1 MQLTMPEEIMLLLLD
16 DRTGR
21 PVGLPPPAADYAVA
35 GAILMDLSLSGHVDT
50 DLARLMLTSS
60 TPTGNAVLD
69 EALGMIAASPA
80 TTQDS
85 RHWISELGA
94 RGERLRAM
102 LLDRLVAGGVLRA
115 EEGRFLWVFPD
126 RRYPKAA
133 EGTAEVKEVR
143 GRLRDII
150 LSNDIPEPRDALLI
164 GLCRATGL
172 VPLLLTPPELEET
185 VQRVDEI
192 ADLEELNRSLSEVL
206 RQLQASMVAF
216 TGLA

>member
-21 PVGLPPPAADYAVA
+21 PVGLPPPAADFAIA
-35 GAILMDLSLSGHVDT
+35 GAVLMELSLDGRIDT
-50 DLARLMLTSS
+50 DLERLTVTS
-60 TPTGNAVLD
+60 TRPTGDGVLD
-69 EALGMIAASPA
+69 QALAMIANDEGKH
-80 TTQDS
+80 DS
-85 RHWISELGA
+85 RYWISELGA
-94 RGERLRAM
+94 QGEAFRET
-102 LLDRLVAGGVLRA
+102 LLARLVSHGVLRA

-133 EGTAEVKEVR
+133 EGATEVR
-143 GRLRDII
+143 EVRARLREII
-150 LSNDIPEPRDALLI
+150 LSDDIPEARDALLI

-185 VQRVDEI
+185 ITRVDQI
-192 ADLEELNRSLSEVL
+192 ADLEELNRALAEVI

>member
-21 PVGLPPPAADYAVA
+21 PVGLPPPAADFAIA
-35 GAILMDLSLSGHVDT
+35 GAVLMELSLLERIDT
-50 DLARLMLTSS
+50 DLESLTVIARK
-60 TPTGNAVLD
+60 PTGDNVLD
-69 EALGMIAASPA
+69 ESLAMIAGSAERR
-80 TTQDS
+80 DS
-85 RHWISELGA
+85 RYWIGELGA
-94 RGERLRAM
+94 RGDVFREA
-102 LLDRLVAGGVLRA
+102 LLKRLVSRGVLRA

-133 EGTAEVKEVR
+133 EGSLEVKEVR
-143 GRLRDII
+143 ARLRDLI
-150 LSNDIPEPRDALLI
+150 LSDDIPEPRDALLI

-185 VQRVDEI
+185 VARVDQI
-192 ADLEELNRSLSEVL
+192 ADLEELNRALAEVI

>member
-21 PVGLPPPAADYAVA
+21 PVGLPPPAADFAIA
-35 GAILMDLSLSGHVDT
+35 GAVLMELSLSGHVDT
-50 DLARLMLTSS
+50 DLETLMVTSHK
-60 TPTGNAVLD
+60 PTGDAVLD
-69 EALGMIAASPA
+69 EALTMMAGSPGK
-80 TTQDS
+80 DS
-85 RHWISELGA
+85 RHWIGEIGS
-94 RGERLRAM
+94 RGERLRDG
-102 LLDRLVAGGVLRA
+102 LLGRLVQRGVLKL

-133 EGTAEVKEVR
+133 EGAAEVKEVR

-150 LSNDIPEPRDALLI
+150 LSGDIPEPRDALMI

-185 VQRVDEI
+185 VARVDQI
-192 ADLEELNRSLSEVL
+192 ADLEELNRSLAEVV

>member
-21 PVGLPPPAADYAVA
+21 PVGLPPPAADFAIA
-35 GAILMDLSLSGHVDT
+35 GAVLMELSLSGHVDT
-50 DLARLMLTSS
+50 DLETLMVTSHK
-60 TPTGNAVLD
+60 PTGDAVLD
-69 EALGMIAASPA
+69 EALTMMAGSPGK
-80 TTQDS
+80 DS
-85 RHWISELGA
+85 RYWIGEIGS
-94 RGERLRAM
+94 RGERLRDA
-102 LLDRLVAGGVLRA
+102 LLSRLVQQGVLKL

-133 EGTAEVKEVR
+133 EGSAEVREVR

-150 LSNDIPEPRDALLI
+150 LSGDIPEPRDALMI

-185 VQRVDEI
+185 VARVDQI
-192 ADLEELNRSLSEVL
+192 ADLEELNRSLAEVI

>member
-35 GAILMDLSLSGHVDT
+35 GAILMDLSLSAHVDT
-50 DLARLMLTSS
+50 DLERLMLASS
-60 TPTGNAVLD
+60 APTGDAVLD
-69 EALGMIAASPA
+69 EALAMIAASPA
-80 TTQDS
+80 TQDS

-94 RGERLRAM
+94 RGERFRAM

-143 GRLRDII
+143 ARLRDII
-150 LSNDIPEPRDALLI
+150 LSTEIPDARDALLI

>member
-21 PVGLPPPAADYAVA
+21 PVGLPPPAADFAIA
-35 GAILMDLSLSGHVDT
+35 GAVLMELSLHGRIDT
-50 DLARLMLTSS
+50 DLAQLMVSNS
-60 TPTGNAVLD
+60 QPTGDAVLD
-69 EALGMIAASPA
+69 EALGQMAAKPGE
-80 TTQDS
+80 DS
-85 RHWISELGA
+85 RFWLGEIGS
-94 RGERLRAM
+94 RGEKLRDA
-102 LLDRLVAGGVLRA
+102 LLNRLVQSGVLKL

-126 RRYPKAA
+126 RRYPKAP

-143 GRLRDII
+143 RRLRDII
-150 LSNDIPEPRDALLI
+150 LSGEIPDPRDALMI

-185 VQRVDEI
+185 VSRVDQI
-192 ADLEELNRSLSEVL
+192 ADLEELNRSLAEVI

>member
-21 PVGLPPPAADYAVA
+21 PVGLPPPAADFAVA
-35 GAILMDLSLSGHVDT
+35 GAVLMELSLLGRIDT
-50 DLARLMLTSS
+50 DLTQLTVTS
-60 TPTGNAVLD
+60 TQTTGDAVLD
-69 EALGMIAASPA
+69 QGLGMIAGNDTP
-80 TTQDS
+80 QDS
-85 RHWISELGA
+85 RYWISELGA
-94 RGERLRAM
+94 RGDAFRETLLARLINH
-102 LLDRLVAGGVLRA
+102 GVLRA

-133 EGTAEVKEVR
+133 EGAAEVREVR
-143 GRLRDII
+143 SRLREII
-150 LSNDIPEPRDALLI
+150 LSDDIPDARDALLI

-185 VQRVDEI
+185 VARVDQI
-192 ADLEELNRSLSEVL
+192 ADLEELNRALSEVI

>member
-1 MQLTMPEEIMLLLLD
+1 MLLLLD

-21 PVGLPPPAADYAVA
+21 PVGLPPPAADFAIA
-35 GAILMDLSLSGHVDT
+35 GAILMELSLSSHIDT
-50 DLARLMLTSS
+50 DLATLTVTSHK
-60 TPTGNAVLD
+60 PTGDAVLD
-69 EALGMIAASPA
+69 QALAMMASSAAGHDSRYWIGEIGAKGEALR
-80 TTQDS
+80 DVL
-85 RHWISELGA
+85 LG
-94 RGERLRAM
+94 
-102 LLDRLVAGGVLRA
+102 RLVQQGVLRA

-133 EGTAEVKEVR
+133 EGAAEVKEVR
-143 GRLRDII
+143 ARLRDII
-150 LSNDIPEPRDALLI
+150 LSDDIPDARDALMI

-185 VQRVDEI
+185 VTRVDQI
-192 ADLEELNRSLSEVL
+192 ADLEELNRSLAEVI

>member
-21 PVGLPPPAADYAVA
+21 PVGLPPPAADFAIA
-35 GAILMDLSLSGHVDT
+35 GAVLMELSLQERIDT
-50 DLARLMLTSS
+50 DLERLTVVSIRS
-60 TPTGNAVLD
+60 TGDAVLD
-69 EALGMIAASPA
+69 DTLGRIGKAPERH
-80 TTQDS
+80 DS
-85 RHWISELGA
+85 RFWIGELGA
-94 RGERLRAM
+94 RGDALREI
-102 LLDRLVAGGVLRA
+102 LLARLVNHGVLRP

-133 EGTAEVKEVR
+133 EGASEVKEVR
-143 GRLRDII
+143 TRLRDII
-150 LSNDIPEPRDALLI
+150 LSNDIPEARDALLI

-185 VQRVDEI
+185 VTRVDQI
-192 ADLEELNRSLSEVL
+192 ADLEELNRALAEVI

>member
-21 PVGLPPPAADYAVA
+21 PVGLPPPAADFAIA
-35 GAILMDLSLSGHVDT
+35 GAVLMELSLQERIDT
-50 DLARLMLTSS
+50 DLTELTVVSVRS
-60 TPTGNAVLD
+60 TNDAVLD
-69 EALGMIAASPA
+69 GALLMIGEAPGRH
-80 TTQDS
+80 DS
-85 RHWISELGA
+85 RYWIGELGS
-94 RGERLRAM
+94 RGEKFRET
-102 LLDRLVAGGVLRA
+102 LLARLVNHGVLRP

-126 RRYPKAA
+126 RRYPKAR
-133 EGTAEVKEVR
+133 EGAAEVKEVR
-143 GRLRDII
+143 ARLRDLI
-150 LSNDIPEPRDALLI
+150 LSDEIPEARDALLV

-185 VQRVDEI
+185 VSRVDQI
-192 ADLEELNRSLSEVL
+192 ADLEELSRSLSEVI

>member
-21 PVGLPPPAADYAVA
+21 PVGLPPPAADFAVA
-35 GAILMDLSLSGHVDT
+35 GAVLMELSLLGRIDT
-50 DLARLMLTSS
+50 DLTQLTVTS
-60 TPTGNAVLD
+60 TQTTGDAVLD
-69 EALGMIAASPA
+69 QGLGMIAGHQTP
-80 TTQDS
+80 QDS
-85 RHWISELGA
+85 RYWIGELGA
-94 RGERLRAM
+94 RGDAFRATLLARLINH
-102 LLDRLVAGGVLRA
+102 GVLRA

-133 EGTAEVKEVR
+133 EGAAEVREVR
-143 GRLRDII
+143 TRLREII
-150 LSNDIPEPRDALLI
+150 LSDDIPDARDALLI

-185 VQRVDEI
+185 VARVDQI
-192 ADLEELNRSLSEVL
+192 ADLEELNRALSEVI

>member
-1 MQLTMPEEIMLLLLD
+1 MHLTMPEEIMLLLLD

-21 PVGLPPPAADYAVA
+21 PVGLPPPAADFAIA
-35 GAILMDLSLSGHVDT
+35 GAVLMELSLSGHVDT
-50 DLARLMLTSS
+50 DLETLMVTSHK
-60 TPTGNAVLD
+60 PTGDAVLD
-69 EALGMIAASPA
+69 EALTMMAGSPGK
-80 TTQDS
+80 DS
-85 RHWISELGA
+85 RHWIGEIGA
-94 RGERLRAM
+94 RGERLRDA
-102 LLDRLVAGGVLRA
+102 LLARLVQQGVLKL
-115 EEGRFLWVFPD
+115 EEGRFLWVFAD

-133 EGTAEVKEVR
+133 EGSAEVREVR

-150 LSNDIPEPRDALLI
+150 LSGDIPEPRDALMI

-185 VQRVDEI
+185 VERVDRI
-192 ADLEELNRSLSEVL
+192 ADLEELNRSLAEVI

>member
-21 PVGLPPPAADYAVA
+21 PVGLPPPAADFAIA
-35 GAILMDLSLSGHVDT
+35 GAVLMELSLEEQIDT
-50 DLARLMLTSS
+50 DLEQLTVVSVRS
-60 TPTGNAVLD
+60 TGDAVLD
-69 EALGMIAASPA
+69 DTLAMIGQAAERR
-80 TTQDS
+80 DS
-85 RHWISELGA
+85 RYWIGELGA
-94 RGERLRAM
+94 RGEALRET
-102 LLDRLVAGGVLRA
+102 LLARLVNHGVLRA

-133 EGTAEVKEVR
+133 EGAAEVKEVR
-143 GRLRDII
+143 ARLREII
-150 LSNDIPEPRDALLI
+150 LSDDIPGPRDALLI

-185 VQRVDEI
+185 VTRVDQI
-192 ADLEELNRSLSEVL
+192 ADLEELNRALAEVI

>member
-21 PVGLPPPAADYAVA
+21 PVGLPPPAADFAIA
-35 GAILMDLSLSGHVDT
+35 GAVLMELSLNGRVDT
-50 DLARLMLTSS
+50 DLETLMVTSHK
-60 TPTGNAVLD
+60 PTGDAVLD
-69 EALGMIAASPA
+69 EALTMMAARPG
-80 TTQDS
+80 QDS
-85 RHWISELGA
+85 RHWIGEIGS
-94 RGERLRAM
+94 RGERLRDA
-102 LLDRLVAGGVLRA
+102 LLGRLVQRGVLKL

-133 EGTAEVKEVR
+133 EGSAEVKEVR

-150 LSNDIPEPRDALLI
+150 LSDDIPEPRDALMI

-185 VQRVDEI
+185 VARVDQI
-192 ADLEELNRSLSEVL
+192 ADLEELNRSLAEVI

>member
-50 DLARLMLTSS
+50 DLERLMLTSS
-60 TPTGNAVLD
+60 APTGDAVLD
-69 EALGMIAASPA
+69 EALAMIAASIA
-80 TTQDS
+80 TRDS

-94 RGERLRAM
+94 RGERLRGM
-102 LLDRLVAGGVLRA
+102 LLDRLVAGGVLHA

-133 EGTAEVKEVR
+133 EGAAEVKEVR
-143 GRLRDII
+143 TRLREII
-150 LSNDIPEPRDALLI
+150 LSADIPDARDALLI

-206 RQLQASMVAF
+206 SQLQASMVAF

>member
-1 MQLTMPEEIMLLLLD
+1 MLLLLD

-21 PVGLPPPAADYAVA
+21 PVGLPPPAADFAIA
-35 GAILMDLSLSGHVDT
+35 GAVLMELSLEGRIDT
-50 DLARLMLTSS
+50 DLELLSVVST
-60 TPTGNAVLD
+60 TPTGHTVLD
-69 EALGMIAASPA
+69 ECLALLGASP
-80 TTQDS
+80 TRRDS
-85 RHWISELGA
+85 RYWIGEIGA
-94 RGERLRAM
+94 RGDAFRDT
-102 LLDRLVAGGVLRA
+102 LLARLVARGVLRA

-133 EGTAEVKEVR
+133 EGAAEVREVR
-143 GRLRDII
+143 ARLRDII
-150 LSNDIPEPRDALLI
+150 LSDDIPEARDALLI

-185 VQRVDEI
+185 VGRVDQI
-192 ADLEELNRSLSEVL
+192 ADLEELNRALAEVI